1 MSETNNQYWNGATHA
16 VLVRERVSA
25 KWANGNHSATRI
37 DAANRA
43 FCIWHYARRTL
54 RDSPTQPHR
63 DKMYR
68 TLTEC
73 AKEGWGKGV
82 SDLQETLDHMDR
94 NNGHWSDANTKQ
106 YFGGNGRSYQRA
118 LIELPEGC
126 ANFLA
131 AVDKKLPEMRKVMEE
146 YQSCCQALQALK
158 PSPAQSTS
166 DWERIKSNIDAI
178 KTAAERAQSLLWL
191 GPAVV
196 NATVPR
202 TPSGLR
208 AAQRIEAFAD
218 TASPHV
224 EKAVGYVEVVGSI
237 HDAMTVYADATQA
250 LNGDRRAGLAFAALS
265 FAMTYVP
272 VLGGFY
278 GTIVQK
284 IPGLINNWREFI
296 GDYTQRF
303 DDPQGWLR
311 ERAGAGPAWRC
322 AICTSSGGYA

>member
-1 MSETNNQYWNGATHA
+1 
-16 VLVRERVSA
+16 
-25 KWANGNHSATRI
+25 
-37 DAANRA
+37 
-43 FCIWHYARRTL
+43 
-54 RDSPTQPHR
+54 
-63 DKMYR
+63 
-68 TLTEC
+68 
-73 AKEGWGKGV
+73 
-82 SDLQETLDHMDR
+82 MDR

-146 YQSCCQALQALK
+146 YQSRCQALQALK

-178 KTAAERAQSLLWL
+178 KTAAERAQSLLWWL

-208 AAQRIEAFAD
+208 AAQRIEAFAE

-278 GTIVQK
+278 RHDRPKAPRTDQQLARVHRRLHPAVQNRPPRLAARTGWGAAGLAMRDLHVVGRIRLTTPSSETPPQHPRHDASDQSATGRRFGSMLLKNSATNTERPTIK
-284 IPGLINNWREFI
+284 
-296 GDYTQRF
+296 
-303 DDPQGWLR
+303 
-311 ERAGAGPAWRC
+311 
-322 AICTSSGGYA
+322 SGQMVV